1 MTSLSLIV
9 ILLKFA
15 KILLACMAL
24 VISFVLLW
32 LLLQPSPSLQRHS
45 LLKKLSRLRRQQPHP
60 NACPYSKALMAS
72 ITSVAWR
79 SGFTLVQ
86 ILSIRP
92 SGLIQKETL

>member
-45 LLKKLSRLRRQQPHP
+45 LLKKLSRLRRH
-60 NACPYSKALMAS
+60 
-72 ITSVAWR
+72 
-79 SGFTLVQ
+79 
-86 ILSIRP
+86 
-92 SGLIQKETL
+92 

>member
-45 LLKKLSRLRRQQPHP
+45 FLKKLSRFRRQ
-60 NACPYSKALMAS
+60 
-72 ITSVAWR
+72 
-79 SGFTLVQ
+79 
-86 ILSIRP
+86 
-92 SGLIQKETL
+92 